1 MSKSGKPIL
10 MTEENWKNSQLSPA
24 GRYGGI
30 TRGDTQYVVVDETG
44 MTLFEL
50 SALQEKDGRK
60 WLIPPGKPADLVDEE
75 FVPFYKKLGREKFI
89 EILKQNRT
97 TPLAELK
104 KIFKE
109 TIKAIKEK

>member
-30 TRGDTQYVVVDETG
+30 TWGDIQYVVVDETG

-60 WLIPPGKPADLVDEE
+60 WLIPPGKPADLVIEE
-75 FVPFYKKLGREKFI
+75 FVPFYKKLGRGKFI
-89 EILKQNRT
+89 EILKQNNS
-97 TPLAELK
+97 TPYNALK
-104 KIFKE
+104 SIFKE
-109 TIKAIKEK
+109 TIKNTEKK

>member
-1 MSKSGKPIL
+1 
-10 MTEENWKNSQLSPA
+10 MTEENWKNSHLSTA
-24 GRYGGI
+24 GRYGCI
-30 TRGDTQYVVVDETG
+30 TLNGSSYVVVDETG

-50 SALQEKDGRK
+50 SALQAKDGRQ

>member
-10 MTEENWKNSQLSPA
+10 MTEENWKNSQLSIA

-30 TRGDTQYVVVDETG
+30 RWRDTEYVVVDETG

-50 SALQEKDGRK
+50 SALQEKDGRQ
-60 WLIPPGKPADLVDEE
+60 WLIPQGKPADLVAEE
-75 FVPFYKKLGREKFI
+75 FVPFYKKLGREKFM
-89 EILKQNRT
+89 EILRQNRT
-97 TPLAELK
+97 TPYDELK
-104 KIFKE
+104 KICKE